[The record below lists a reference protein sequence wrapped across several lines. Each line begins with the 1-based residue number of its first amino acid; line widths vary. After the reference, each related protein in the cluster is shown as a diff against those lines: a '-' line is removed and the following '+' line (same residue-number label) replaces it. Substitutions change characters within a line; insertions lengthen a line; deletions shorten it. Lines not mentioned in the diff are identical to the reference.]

1 MNGNESKLPV
11 RSYPQEGKQ
20 TELLQRLLAEDSNQE
35 ESLPTEVAIPEE
47 QLDVLVFQLGGE
59 HYGIDIHYVA
69 EIVRYKE
76 PAAVPHTVDFLDG
89 IISVRGRMIP
99 VINGRRRLGHEP
111 AQPDKKT
118 RIVVL
123 QDGTEFQGIIVDSTS
138 QVVPLLKK
146 DIEPTPPVVTGFKAE
161 FLEGVFRNR
170 NQLIILLN
178 LQRFLQ
184 YV

>member
-1 MNGNESKLPV
+1 MNGNDSKLPV
-11 RSYPQEGKQ
+11 PASNQSVRQPD
-20 TELLQRLLAEDSNQE
+20 LLQRILAGESDQEDSQ
-35 ESLPTEVAIPEE
+35 PVPVAIPEE
-47 QLDVLVFQLGGE
+47 QMSVLVFELGGE

-99 VINGRRRLGHEP
+99 VINGRKRLSHEP
-111 AQPDKKT
+111 AQPDNRT
-118 RIVVL
+118 RIIVL
-123 QDGTEFQGIIVDSTS
+123 QDGQEFQGIVVDATS
-138 QVVPLLKK
+138 HVVSLFKK

-161 FLEGVFRNR
+161 FLEGVYRHK
-170 NQLIILLN
+170 NQLIILLH

>member
-1 MNGNESKLPV
+1 MNGNDSKLPV
-11 RSYPQEGKQ
+11 PAPGQTVRE
-20 TELLQRLLAEDSNQE
+20 TELLQRLLAEESDQEDSVTA
-35 ESLPTEVAIPEE
+35 PVAIPEE
-47 QLDVLVFQLGGE
+47 QLSILVFELSGE

-99 VINGRRRLGHEP
+99 VINGRKRLGYET
-111 AQPDKKT
+111 AQPDKRT
-118 RIVVL
+118 RIIVL
-123 QDGTEFQGIIVDSTS
+123 HDGQEFQGIVVDATS
-138 QVVPLLKK
+138 HVISLFKK

-161 FLEGVFRNR
+161 FLEGVHRYK
-170 NQLIILLN
+170 NQLIILLH